1 MLNTFLYY
9 QKVEEMTEF
18 RFEPN
23 HFRIILSYQG
33 NGNMTNMVGHELDNL
48 FEADQHNC
56 LDLLTG
62 IQIMLERSPDLVEMP
77 GGAIRMLQEVVDRGV
92 DFTTDPDLDAISER
106 LADNVL
112 PFKKKKLN

>member
-1 MLNTFLYY
+1 MN
-9 QKVEEMTEF
+9 EF

-23 HFRIILSYQG
+23 HFGIILSYQG
-33 NGNMTNMVGHELDNL
+33 DGNMTIMVGHELDHL
-48 FEADQHNC
+48 SEADQHNC

-77 GGAIRMLQEVVDRGV
+77 SEAIRMLQEVVD
-92 DFTTDPDLDAISER
+92 FTSDPDLDRISER

-112 PFKKKKLN
+112 PF

>member
-1 MLNTFLYY
+1 MN
-9 QKVEEMTEF
+9 EF
-18 RFEPN
+18 RLEPN

-33 NGNMTNMVGHELDNL
+33 DGKMTNMVGHELDNL
-48 FEADQHNC
+48 SEADQHNC

-77 GGAIRMLQEVVDRGV
+77 GEAIRMLQEVVD
-92 DFTTDPDLDAISER
+92 FTSDPDLDAISER